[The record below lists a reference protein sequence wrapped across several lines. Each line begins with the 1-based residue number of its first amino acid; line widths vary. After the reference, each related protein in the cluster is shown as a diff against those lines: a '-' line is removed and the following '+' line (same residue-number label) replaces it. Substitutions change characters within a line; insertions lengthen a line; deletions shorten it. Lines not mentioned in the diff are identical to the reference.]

1 MKQYAVAERYSRSVF
16 ELAEEKGSS
25 KATFQELLAVKD
37 AMQGRPEL
45 LQLLHNPLITKEEK
59 YALIEGILGTGASAV
74 AKHFL
79 NLLVAKGRVDLFPV
93 IVEQLQNAMYGREG
107 VQEVTIVT
115 ARTLHESIVQ
125 LLEKA
130 LIKTT
135 GKKILIESETDP
147 SILGGIQIRIGN
159 RLIDGS
165 VRTKLEALEKQLRN
179 TKVI

>member
-25 KATFQELLAVKD
+25 KATFQELFAVKN
-37 AMQGRPEL
+37 AMQDRPEL

-59 YALIEGILGTGASAV
+59 YSLIEGILGVGASAV

-93 IVEQLQNAMYGREG
+93 IVDQLQNTMQDREG
-107 VQEVTIVT
+107 VQEVTVVT
-115 ARTLHESIVQ
+115 ARALHESIVQ

-130 LIKTT
+130 LVKTT
-135 GKKILIESETDP
+135 GKKVLIESETDS

-165 VRTKLEALEKQLRN
+165 VRAKLEVLETRLRN
-179 TKVI
+179 AKVT